1 MKIICNADGY
11 PVQRRRIAEGIEF
24 LRNRVTGSPSL
35 GPIDFERV
43 SCSHNS
49 DIHWTNVYPNYRID
63 LNSYG
68 QIADGAQMILDQCS
82 PGDKYVSGEVV
93 FTTSDD
99 PEGAW
104 AVFVSLAHC

>member
-35 GPIDFERV
+35 GPIDFER
-43 SCSHNS
+43 
-49 DIHWTNVYPNYRID
+49 YPNYRID